1 MDLLAVGIALPWAV
15 AALGCYVGYRLMQQ
29 NDRMLERLDN
39 IEDRVDRMTFVHA
52 GEREHA
58 LPTRPLPLDSP
69 APPFELPDLDGRP
82 VSLEQFKG
90 RRLVLIFFSPNC
102 NYCVEMLPDMTSL
115 PAEGREGGP
124 VPVVITRG
132 ELEES
137 RRLAR
142 EHGLRCT
149 VLLDAGGEI
158 ARAYGTHGTPMGY
171 LIDEQ
176 GTIASELMVGA
187 ERVLSLTDPTWVP
200 GPSGAAQS
208 GKTTAFLGMPG
219 ALSARSGNGRAKS

>member
-1 MDLLAVGIALPWAV
+1 MDLLAVGIAVPWAV

-29 NDRMLERLDN
+29 NHRVIERLDN
-39 IEDRVDRMTFVHA
+39 IEDRVDQMTFVHVV
-52 GEREHA
+52 ERQRG
-58 LPTRPLPLDSP
+58 LPPPPLPLDTP

-90 RRLVLIFFSPNC
+90 RRLVLIFFSPKC
-102 NYCVEMLPDMTSL
+102 NYCVEMLPDMTTL
-115 PAEGREGGP
+115 PAEGRDGGP
-124 VPVVITRG
+124 VPVMITRG
-132 ELEES
+132 ELEEN

-149 VLLDAGGEI
+149 VLLDAGGEV
-158 ARAYGTHGTPMGY
+158 AKAYGTHGTPMGY

-187 ERVLSLTDPTWVP
+187 GKVLPLTDPSWVP
-200 GPSGAAQS
+200 GPSGAAQ
-208 GKTTAFLGMPG
+208 GGGTTAFLGMPG
-219 ALSARSGNGRAKS
+219 GRSARDENGTVTS